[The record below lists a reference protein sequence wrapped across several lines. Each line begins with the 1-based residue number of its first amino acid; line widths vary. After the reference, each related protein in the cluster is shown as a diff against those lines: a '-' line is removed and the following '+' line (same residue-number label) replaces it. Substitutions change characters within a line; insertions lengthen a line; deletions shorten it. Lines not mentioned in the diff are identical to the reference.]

1 MAQQVFQLALRA
13 ATCCKCQAE
22 SAETAGS
29 QVVAHRSRLVQ
40 YVHTREQTTVFRH
53 CRSRMFSGSKK
64 VDSRGLNQPSWECDR
79 IASMGWINVALG
91 AWLVVAACEVRHAS
105 GTAMIE
111 NIATG
116 LFVALA
122 ALGPPCLSGQ
132 PLVWW
137 LAGRLCSADCGSR
150 RRLR

>member
-1 MAQQVFQLALRA
+1 
-13 ATCCKCQAE
+13 
-22 SAETAGS
+22 
-29 QVVAHRSRLVQ
+29 
-40 YVHTREQTTVFRH
+40 
-53 CRSRMFSGSKK
+53 MFTGSKK
-64 VDSRGLNQPSWECDR
+64 GGFTRMNQPSWERDR

-91 AWLVVAACEVRHAS
+91 VWLVVAACEVRHAS

-122 ALGPPCLSGQ
+122 ALWAALPF
-132 PLVWW
+132 
-137 LAGRLCSADCGSR
+137 RR